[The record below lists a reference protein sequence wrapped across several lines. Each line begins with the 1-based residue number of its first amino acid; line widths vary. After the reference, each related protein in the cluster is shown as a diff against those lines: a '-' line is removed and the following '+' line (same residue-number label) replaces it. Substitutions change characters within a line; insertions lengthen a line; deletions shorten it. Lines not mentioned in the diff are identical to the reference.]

1 MCYGNIQVHQVVLC
15 QISLLLYREPHLS
28 LDIQR
33 RCCYQKL
40 KPTAGTTTELKD
52 CPSTSEDHEGQAQPA
67 PNNSEQIQYYQQGP
81 SVRSAYTDCLEK
93 ALVVAWADLQLFTA
107 WTGLTGNTR
116 KSNTAIQLGVARR
129 QNPFYFLF
137 FPGTDKIL
145 LTSEVIFMLV
155 QSAAN
160 SLNPDMLY

>member
-1 MCYGNIQVHQVVLC
+1 M
-15 QISLLLYREPHLS
+15 
-28 LDIQR
+28 
-33 RCCYQKL
+33 
-40 KPTAGTTTELKD
+40 
-52 CPSTSEDHEGQAQPA
+52 

-93 ALVVAWADLQLFTA
+93 ALAVAWADLQLFTA

-116 KSNTAIQLGVARR
+116 KSNAAIQLGVARR

-160 SLNPDMLY
+160 SLSPDMLY